1 MSQSHACVVYLS
13 FTVYPQCTYCTR
25 CSQNTDTCISAD
37 HNKGFDVNATD
48 RTNQLRE
55 LCELRSRMVS
65 DINGNGR
72 LVCLLSYLIDQGQQ
86 FAEIGLY

>member
-1 MSQSHACVVYLS
+1 
-13 FTVYPQCTYCTR
+13 
-25 CSQNTDTCISAD
+25 
-37 HNKGFDVNATD
+37 
-48 RTNQLRE
+48 
-55 LCELRSRMVS
+55 MVS